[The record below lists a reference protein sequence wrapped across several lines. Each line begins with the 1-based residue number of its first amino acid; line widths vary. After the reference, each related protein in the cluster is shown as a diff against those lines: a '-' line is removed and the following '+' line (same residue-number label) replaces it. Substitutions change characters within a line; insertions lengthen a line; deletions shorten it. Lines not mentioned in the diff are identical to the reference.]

1 MAKIFNWQLTNR
13 WKSNWQLTFVMRFY
27 WQLTKDRI
35 ALNILKTGCKIRT
48 VDLFCPIKVRFLLHI
63 SSTPE
68 SHISFIVTAWTIHSK
83 VICHISVILY
93 QINNSIVNLRDGLIL
108 KAVVSFYPIDSEMA
122 FERYRSR
129 IPISIGNHMISS
141 TIWNK

>member
-1 MAKIFNWQLTNR
+1 MGLTDNWQMAKIFNWQLTDR

-68 SHISFIVTAWTIHSK
+68 SHISFIITAWTIHSK
-83 VICHISVILY
+83 VVCHTHFGDIILDTQLDRQLTRWPY
-93 QINNSIVNLRDGLIL
+93 FKSCCKFLCNW
-108 KAVVSFYPIDSEMA
+108 F
-122 FERYRSR
+122 
-129 IPISIGNHMISS
+129 GNG
-141 TIWNK
+141 IWALQKPHSY

>member
-1 MAKIFNWQLTNR
+1 MGFTDNWQVAKIF
-13 WKSNWQLTFVMRFY
+13 NWQLTFVMRFY

-63 SSTPE
+63 GSTPE
-68 SHISFIVTAWTIHSK
+68 SHISFIITAWTIHSK
-83 VICHISVILY
+83 VVCHTHFGDIILDT
-93 QINNSIVNLRDGLIL
+93 QLNLRDGLIL

-129 IPISIGNHMISS
+129 MPIKLGNHMISS

>member
-1 MAKIFNWQLTNR
+1 MGLTDNWQMAKIFNWQLTNR
-13 WKSNWQLTFVMRFY
+13 WKSNWQLTFVMHFY

-68 SHISFIVTAWTIHSK
+68 SHISFIITAWTIHSK
-83 VICHISVILY
+83 VVCMSHFGDIILDTQLDRQLTRWPY
-93 QINNSIVNLRDGLIL
+93 FKSCCKFLCNW
-108 KAVVSFYPIDSEMA
+108 F
-122 FERYRSR
+122 
-129 IPISIGNHMISS
+129 GNG
-141 TIWNK
+141 IWALQTPHSY

>member
-1 MAKIFNWQLTNR
+1 MGFTDSWQMAKIFNWQLTNR

-63 SSTPE
+63 GSTPE
-68 SHISFIVTAWTIHSK
+68 SHISFIITAWTIHSK
-83 VICHISVILY
+83 VVCMSHFGDIILDTQLDRQLTRWPY
-93 QINNSIVNLRDGLIL
+93 FKSCCKFLSNW
-108 KAVVSFYPIDSEMA
+108 F
-122 FERYRSR
+122 
-129 IPISIGNHMISS
+129 GNG
-141 TIWNK
+141 IWALQKPHSY